1 MNKMNFE
8 NIKKFRNGFKEFIIK
23 GDIIKLI
30 VAFIMGQ
37 LFTKVISSLSTDIIM
52 PPINLLLNRHSIR
65 DWKINLNN
73 NISINYGNFLQNLF
87 EFFLVSLVI
96 YTILIYIYQKI
107 VKTNDSSTQSNL
119 QKKEIYATTELL
131 ELEKEKIQI
140 LKEIQKKISE
150 QK

>member
-1 MNKMNFE
+1 MNFE

>member
-1 MNKMNFE
+1 MNLE
-8 NIKKFRNGFKEFIIK
+8 NIKKFKTGFKEFIIR

-73 NISINYGNFLQNLF
+73 NISINYGNFIQNLF

-107 VKTNDSSTQSNL
+107 IKKNDSITQSNL
-119 QKKEIYATTELL
+119 QKTEIYATKELL

-140 LKEIQKKISE
+140 LKEIQKKLSE
-150 QK
+150 KK

>member
-1 MNKMNFE
+1 MNFE
-8 NIKKFRNGFKEFIIK
+8 NIKKFRTGFKEFIIK

-65 DWKINLNN
+65 DWKIILNS
-73 NISINYGNFLQNLF
+73 NISINYGNFIQNLF
-87 EFFLVSLVI
+87 EFFVVSFVI
-96 YTILIYIYQKI
+96 YTILIYIYQQIIK
-107 VKTNDSSTQSNL
+107 KNDSSAQSNL
-119 QKKEIYATTELL
+119 QKTEIYATKELL

-140 LKEIQKKISE
+140 LKEIQKKLSE
-150 QK
+150 KK

>member
-1 MNKMNFE
+1 MNFE
-8 NIKKFRNGFKEFIIK
+8 NIKKFRTGFKEFIIK

-65 DWKINLNN
+65 DWKINLNS
-73 NISINYGNFLQNLF
+73 NISINYGNFIQNLF
-87 EFFLVSLVI
+87 EFFVVSFVI
-96 YTILIYIYQKI
+96 YTILIYIYQQIIK
-107 VKTNDSSTQSNL
+107 KNDSSAQSNL
-119 QKKEIYATTELL
+119 QKTEIYATKELL

-140 LKEIQKKISE
+140 LKEIQKKLSE
-150 QK
+150 KK

>member
-1 MNKMNFE
+1 MNLE
-8 NIKKFRNGFKEFIIK
+8 NIKKFRTGFKEFIIK

-65 DWKINLNN
+65 DWKMDLNS
-73 NISINYGNFLQNLF
+73 NISINYGNFIQNLF
-87 EFFLVSLVI
+87 EFFLVSLSI

-107 VKTNDSSTQSNL
+107 IKKNDSNVQSNL
-119 QKKEIYATTELL
+119 QKTEIYATKELL

-140 LKEIQKKISE
+140 LKEIQKKLSE
-150 QK
+150 KK

>member
-1 MNKMNFE
+1 MNFE
-8 NIKKFRNGFKEFIIK
+8 NIKKFRTGFKEFIIK

-73 NISINYGNFLQNLF
+73 NISINYGNFIQNLF
-87 EFFLVSLVI
+87 EFFVVSFVI
-96 YTILIYIYQKI
+96 YTILIYIYQQIIK
-107 VKTNDSSTQSNL
+107 KNDSSTQSNL
-119 QKKEIYATTELL
+119 QKTEIYATKELL

-140 LKEIQKKISE
+140 LKEIQKKLSE
-150 QK
+150 KK

>member
-1 MNKMNFE
+1 MNFE
-8 NIKKFRNGFKEFIIK
+8 NIKKFRTGFKEFIIK

-65 DWKINLNN
+65 DWKINLNS
-73 NISINYGNFLQNLF
+73 NISINYGNFIQNLF
-87 EFFLVSLVI
+87 EFFVVSFVI
-96 YTILIYIYQKI
+96 YTILIYIYQQIIK
-107 VKTNDSSTQSNL
+107 KNDSSTQSNL
-119 QKKEIYATTELL
+119 QKTEIYATKELL

-140 LKEIQKKISE
+140 LKEIQKKLSE
-150 QK
+150 KK